1 MFDWIKPREATVAD
15 LEEQMEAATIAKAD
29 ADRRYDAA
37 IAAFDADPTSGATK
51 ALSQARESAQVAAD
65 HVGRAERLLAAAK
78 DRERARLD
86 AEARARIKS
95 LQAEIDG
102 ALKARRNELA
112 EQEADAF
119 AQVVDVHHQRLLH
132 ERHVVRLQHE
142 IRSLKLG
149 VGESVP
155 ELRVEPT
162 FIYGIDEQLRERALR
177 LNGDDPRRRWLISL
191 TQTRFD

>member
-1 MFDWIKPREATVAD
+1 MFDWIKPKEATVAD

-29 ADRRYDAA
+29 ADRRYDSA
-37 IAAFDADPTSGATK
+37 IAAFDSNPTAGATK

-78 DRERARLD
+78 DRERARHEAD
-86 AEARARIKS
+86 ARARVKS

-102 ALKARRNELA
+102 PLKRRRSELA

-132 ERHVVRLQHE
+132 ERQVEGLQRE

-149 VGESVP
+149 VGEPVAD
-155 ELRVEPT
+155 LRNEPT
-162 FIYGIDEQLRERALR
+162 FIHGIGEELHARAAR
-177 LNGDDPRRRWLISL
+177 LEGDDPRRRWFINL
-191 TQTRFD
+191 TQARFD